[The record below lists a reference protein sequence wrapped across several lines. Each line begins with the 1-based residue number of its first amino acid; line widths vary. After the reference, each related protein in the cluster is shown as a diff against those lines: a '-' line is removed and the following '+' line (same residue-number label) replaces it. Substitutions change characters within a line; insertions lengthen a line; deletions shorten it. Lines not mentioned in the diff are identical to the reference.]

1 MTFTECQNKKC
12 LKPGGISL
20 SERGGNMDFKMIA
33 EALKDINKA
42 GAGFLAW
49 LDKEQP
55 GDIRPET
62 DFAEE
67 NLRQEILCE
76 LKEHIRYIRLL
87 TEYMRKDIVKTGIV
101 DRNEAGEIT
110 IDGIVLPLM
119 TELEVLVYDC
129 DLGRDVWTRVFV
141 GGSRRRYLVGLDRKC
156 NVRGIPGR
164 IRE

>member
-1 MTFTECQNKKC
+1 MD
-12 LKPGGISL
+12 LKT
-20 SERGGNMDFKMIA
+20 IA
-33 EALKDINKA
+33 EALKETNEA
-42 GAGFLAW
+42 GIGFLAW
-49 LDKEQP
+49 LDKELS
-55 GDIRPET
+55 GNDLPET
-62 DFAEE
+62 DEAEE

-76 LKEHIRYIRLL
+76 LREHIRYVRLL
-87 TEYMRKDIVKTGIV
+87 TEYMKKDIVKTGIV

-119 TELEVLVYDC
+119 TELEVLVYDR
-129 DLGRDVWTRVFV
+129 DLGKNVWTRVFV